1 MRKFLLTSV
10 GVTAL
15 AVSANATDFTL
26 SGSSLLNIDDDGD
39 TSVANTINVGVS
51 KTFDNGMV
59 LALSQNMNAASTE
72 MTITSDAVSIT
83 FGDFDQNEKNTGIG
97 GNAAS
102 ADIDGDGASAASNN
116 TGAISLG
123 TSIAGLSVGASMNE
137 AGDTMFGASMDTEV
151 GGMAI
156 TVGGD
161 VYSGDISSTD
171 QTIMSVKATI
181 GNIVAVAN
189 SRGDDSS
196 ATADIMTYSAVY
208 TAGSLVLGFQGS
220 DANTSVVSATYT
232 IVPGMQFEMGSEDSG
247 TATTT
252 SAQLQ
257 MTF

>member
-26 SGSSLLNIDDDGD
+26 SGSTLLDIDDDGD
-39 TSVANTINVGVS
+39 TTVGNTINVGVS

-59 LALSQNMNAASTE
+59 LALSQNMNAASSE
-72 MTITSDAVSIT
+72 MSITSDALTIT
-83 FGDFDQNEKNTGIG
+83 FGDIDQNEKGLGIG

-102 ADIDGDGASAASNN
+102 ADISGDGASYASDNV
-116 TGAISLG
+116 GAISLG
-123 TSIAGLSVGASMNE
+123 TSVAGMSIGAAMNA
-137 AGDTMFGASMDTEV
+137 AGDTLFGASMDTEV

-156 TVGGD
+156 SVGGD
-161 VYSGDISSTD
+161 GYSGDNSSRD
-171 QTIMSVKATI
+171 QTIMSIKATM
-181 GNIVAVAN
+181 GNLVAVAH
-189 SRGDDSS
+189 SRGDDSTT
-196 ATADIMTYSAVY
+196 TADIMTYSAVY

>member
-1 MRKFLLTSV
+1 MRKILLTSV
-10 GVTAL
+10 GVAAL

-26 SGSSLLNIDDDGD
+26 SGSAILNIDDDGD

-83 FGDFDQNEKNTGIG
+83 FGDIDQNEKNTGIG
-97 GNAAS
+97 GNAAA

-123 TSIAGLSVGASMNE
+123 TSIAGLSVGAAMNE

-161 VYSGDISSTD
+161 MYSGDIASTD
-171 QTIMSVKATI
+171 QTVMSVKATI

-232 IVPGMQFEMGSEDSG
+232 IVPGMQFEIGSEDNG
-247 TATTT
+247 TGTTS

>member
-1 MRKFLLTSV
+1 MRKILLTTV

-39 TSVANTINVGVS
+39 TTVGNTINVGVS

-83 FGDFDQNEKNTGIG
+83 FGDIDQNEKNTGIG

-123 TSIAGLSVGASMNE
+123 TSIAGLSVGAAMNE

-161 VYSGDISSTD
+161 VYSGDIASTD

-220 DANTSVVSATYT
+220 DANTSAYSATYT
-232 IVPGMQFEMGSEDSG
+232 IVPGMQFELGSEDNG
-247 TATTT
+247 TATTS